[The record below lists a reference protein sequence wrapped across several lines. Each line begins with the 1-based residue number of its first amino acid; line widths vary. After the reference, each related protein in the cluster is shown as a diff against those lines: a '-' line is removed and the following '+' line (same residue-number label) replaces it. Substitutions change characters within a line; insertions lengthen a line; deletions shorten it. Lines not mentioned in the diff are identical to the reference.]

1 MNPFIL
7 AGIIWALGAVYGL
20 VLFFLY
26 APPRMNERW
35 SSLVFSCIFAFFSLL
50 SFIKA

>member
-7 AGIIWALGAVYGL
+7 AGIIWALGAVYGF

-35 SSLVFSCIFAFFSLL
+35 SCLTFSCIFALFSLL
-50 SFIKA
+50 SFINA